1 MKQPSS
7 IDPDMVVDEIMR
19 KWPATVAVVLRYKM
33 LCVGCPIGTFHTV
46 AEACLEHH
54 VDESR
59 FIADLEATVRRRE

>member
-1 MKQPSS
+1 
-7 IDPDMVVDEIMR
+7 MVVDEIMR